1 LAVSNF
7 IGREKR
13 DNRSHIGGLRNPLER
28 LHAGRH
34 GLRRAAIMAV
44 VTGSES
50 PSRAIATLPLPYC
63 H

>member
-1 LAVSNF
+1 MRNIVDDVGEIIAKTTDDRTL
-7 IGREKR
+7 
-13 DNRSHIGGLRNPLER
+13 IGGLRNPLEH
-28 LHAGRH
+28 LHVAT
-34 GLRRAAIMAV
+34 IMAV

>member
-28 LHAGRH
+28 LHAGP
-34 GLRRAAIMAV
+34 AIMAV